1 MPSQKSIAMET
12 TKTHNVLKI
21 SMLKNLRTKFSKKIG
36 YSLTLLNKINIT
48 IYFENLTV
56 KLHVLYTHNTHIKF
70 CVNRILFTI

>member
-36 YSLTLLNKINIT
+36 CSLTLLNKINIT
-48 IYFENLTV
+48 IYFENLIIEFYSLCSQYTCQI
-56 KLHVLYTHNTHIKF
+56 LY
-70 CVNRILFTI
+70 